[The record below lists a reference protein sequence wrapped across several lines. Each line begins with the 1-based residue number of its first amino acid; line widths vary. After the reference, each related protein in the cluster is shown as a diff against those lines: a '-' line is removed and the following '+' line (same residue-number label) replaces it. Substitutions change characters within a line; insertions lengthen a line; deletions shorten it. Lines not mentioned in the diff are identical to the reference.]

1 MIFSNKQ
8 LSIAQRELE
17 HLVTS
22 QGQAAQRATADGG
35 WIAQLEADALNS
47 QIADMEVEIQEYI
60 MLRDG
65 EVGFTERYGLGD
77 LPRVLV
83 QARIARG
90 LTQTDLAERI
100 GLKPQQIQRYEASG
114 YLGANLSRLIEIAE
128 ELEIQVATS
137 FSEEEESAS
146 GGLIAWSGFEEIDWR
161 RLPATEMV
169 QRGWFQPD
177 LGQSLFAATQSY
189 FTRVG
194 AEAFATAHHR
204 KKLRGRHLPNKL
216 TLFAWQARILDLAAR
231 RFSDSQ
237 IRAFEHSED
246 WFQELVNATLREDG
260 PARARHLLEENGI
273 LFFIEPHLQGSYLD
287 GAAMLAS
294 SGHPVIALTLR
305 YDRLDNFWFVLFHEL
320 GHVYRHLFDHTHLDF
335 FDEENPVG
343 EDSLEIEADQ
353 FALSLLI
360 SDEDWDSCL
369 SRFALSP
376 EAVKL
381 DAERLGVHHSIVA
394 GRIRR
399 ERQDYMILT
408 DLVGQGEVRRQFHEV
423 FS

>member
-17 HLVTS
+17 NLVAS
-22 QGQAAQRATADGG
+22 QGQAALRAAADGG
-35 WIAQLEADALNS
+35 WIAQLEADALDS
-47 QIADMEVEIQEYI
+47 QIADMEVEIQEYM

-65 EVGFTERYGLGD
+65 EIGFSERYGLGD

-128 ELEIQVATS
+128 ELEVQVATS
-137 FSEEEESAS
+137 FSEEESDS
-146 GGLIAWSGFEEIDWR
+146 GGLMAWSGFEEIDWR

-169 QRGWFQPD
+169 QRGWFKPD
-177 LGQSLFAATQSY
+177 LGESLLAATHSY

-204 KKLRGRHLPNKL
+204 KKLRGRHLPNEL
-216 TLFAWQARILDLAAR
+216 TLLAWQARILDLAAR
-231 RFSDSQ
+231 RVSDSQ
-237 IRAFEHSED
+237 IGPFEHSED
-246 WFQELVNATLREDG
+246 WLQELVNATLLEDG
-260 PARARHLLEENGI
+260 PARALHLLEENGI
-273 LFFIEPHLQGSYLD
+273 LFFVEPHLQGSYLD

-335 FDEENPVG
+335 FDEESPVG

-353 FALSLLI
+353 FALSQLI
-360 SDEDWDSCL
+360 SEEAWDSCL

-399 ERQDYMILT
+399 ERQDYMILN
-408 DLVGQGEVRRQFHEV
+408 DLVGQGEVRRQFPEV
-423 FS
+423 FL